1 MVDEYA
7 NKRLATRL
15 EVIDY
20 LQKITSSEDPTIK
33 ELGAESLTYIA
44 GEQVQGRLSLQCFCS
59 TIIPKALSEYTE
71 CKLANTTVLIP
82 THGRLF

>member
-1 MVDEYA
+1 M
-7 NKRLATRL
+7 RL
-15 EVIDY
+15 EVIDN
-20 LQKITSSEDPTIK
+20 LQKIASSEGPLK
-33 ELGAESLTYIA
+33 ELGAEALTYIA

-71 CKLANTTVLIP
+71 CKLANTTVSIP

>member
-1 MVDEYA
+1 MVDESA

-44 GEQVQGRLSLQCFCS
+44 GEQVQGRLSLQ
-59 TIIPKALSEYTE
+59 
-71 CKLANTTVLIP
+71 
-82 THGRLF
+82 